1 MDPVISNRHDRPD
14 TDEQLMQQSARPFVN
29 KSGYHEGR
37 SKPYGDEMD
46 GLRTPP
52 SKISLDDSRDKVGS
66 ENFQEIFCLLYLI
79 CIINNH

>member
-29 KSGYHEGR
+29 RSGYHEGR

-66 ENFQEIFCLLYLI
+66 EIFLEIFLSTLSNVL
-79 CIINNH
+79 INNY

>member
-29 KSGYHEGR
+29 KSGYHEGQ

-66 ENFQEIFCLLYLI
+66 EIFQEIFCLLYLI

>member
-66 ENFQEIFCLLYLI
+66 EIFQEIFCLLYLI

>member
-46 GLRTPP
+46 GLRTPS

-66 ENFQEIFCLLYLI
+66 EIFQEIFCLLYLI

>member
-29 KSGYHEGR
+29 KSGYHEGW
-37 SKPYGDEMD
+37 SKPYGDEVD

-66 ENFQEIFCLLYLI
+66 EIFQEIFCLLNLI

>member
-14 TDEQLMQQSARPFVN
+14 TDGQPMQQSARPLN
-29 KSGYHEGR
+29 RSGYHEGR

-66 ENFQEIFCLLYLI
+66 ESF
-79 CIINNH
+79 